1 MSNRCYDHSIN
12 NTHSNSH
19 SNSQSHSQSHSLNL
33 SQSQKQQ
40 STSGKRPTPSMASSK
55 CSSANIRHGDRPVLE
70 INCDLANDS
79 QQSHNQSNLVGDS
92 EGRTRTTS
100 ISNSNSGSNG
110 LSESGN
116 SAVPTLPL
124 TLAPLVQPQPHYRI
138 PTLPLHTYNN
148 SGSGNSPEENLH
160 LEAQQGGFEGTS
172 TCCEL
177 DDQFKEMQMKREEC
191 TKRNERVFVSEANAE
206 VLKKILI
213 VDDSVLCQKII
224 IKVLDGAN
232 YSFETAG
239 NGREACEK
247 ICELDWDLFKLC
259 INVNSLA
266 HSLIEELV

>member
-1 MSNRCYDHSIN
+1 MRAENFYPFRMSSSEELNGTSISNRSYDHSIN
-12 NTHSNSH
+12 NTHTNSH
-19 SNSQSHSQSHSLNL
+19 CNSQSQSQSHSLNL

-40 STSGKRPTPSMASSK
+40 STSGKRPTPSMVSSK

-79 QQSHNQSNLVGDS
+79 QPQSHSQSHLVEES
-92 EGRTRTTS
+92 EDRTRTTS
-100 ISNSNSGSNG
+100 NSNSNSNSNG
-110 LSESGN
+110 QSETGN

-124 TLAPLVQPQPHYRI
+124 SLAPLSHPHPHYRI
-138 PTLPLHTYNN
+138 PTLPLHIYNNSNN
-148 SGSGNSPEENLH
+148 SGSGSSPEALH
-160 LEAQQGGFEGTS
+160 IEAQQGGFQRTS

-247 ICELDWDLFKLC
+247 ICE
-259 INVNSLA
+259 
-266 HSLIEELV
+266 

>member
-1 MSNRCYDHSIN
+1 MRAENLYPFRMSSSDELNGTSMSNRCYDHSIN

-19 SNSQSHSQSHSLNL
+19 SNSQSQSQSHSLNL

-40 STSGKRPTPSMASSK
+40 STSGKKPTPSMASSK
-55 CSSANIRHGDRPVLE
+55 CSTANIRHGDRPVLE

-79 QQSHNQSNLVGDS
+79 QPQLHNQSHLVGDS
-92 EGRTRTTS
+92 EGRMHTS
-100 ISNSNSGSNG
+100 SNSNSNSNG

-124 TLAPLVQPQPHYRI
+124 SLAPLVQPQPHYRI
-138 PTLPLHTYNN
+138 PTLPLHIYNN
-148 SGSGNSPEENLH
+148 SNNSGGGNSPEENLH
-160 LEAQQGGFEGTS
+160 LEAQQGGFQGTS

-177 DDQFKEMQMKREEC
+177 DDQFKEMQLKREEC

-247 ICELDWDLFKLC
+247 ICE
-259 INVNSLA
+259 
-266 HSLIEELV
+266 